1 MKKTTRKLLLFVLAM
16 PLVFLAK
23 AATGKTDAPLQGYV
37 TDAVTKKPVAGVVVS
52 IVNAGVNA
60 PKEVTTDADGYFS
73 FTQIPSTLVS
83 LQFDKKGYQ
92 SIKKSGVVV
101 TKEKIPVKLNV
112 DVIPEGSNDINDDSE
127 YPLLRML
134 QTN

>member
-1 MKKTTRKLLLFVLAM
+1 MKNNTRKLLLIVLAM
-16 PLVFLAK
+16 PMFFLAK
-23 AATGKTDAPLQGYV
+23 AGTGKTDVPLQGYV
-37 TDAVTKKPVAGVVVS
+37 TDAVTKKPVPGVVVS
-52 IVNAGVNA
+52 ILNAGMNT

-73 FTQIPSTLVS
+73 FSQLPSTLVS

-92 SIKKSGVVV
+92 SYKKSGVVV
-101 TKEKIPVKLNV
+101 SKEKIPVKLNV
-112 DVIPEGSNDINDDSE
+112 DFVPEGGNEINDDSE